1 MRRRFPIHPTVT
13 RLASAHFV
21 SDAYSNMYAPLLPAL
36 IPKLGLS
43 LAAAGTLTMLFQLAA
58 SVSQPL
64 FGHLA
69 DRWKPRV
76 LILAG
81 PLVSVV
87 VLSLIGVAWSVPVL
101 AAVLL
106 VGGLGGSAFHPS
118 AAAVV
123 HRLGGERR
131 GLAMA
136 WHITGG
142 SVGYSLAPLVFAAF
156 VGRFGLDWTPLLA
169 VPGLAMLWCV
179 LNRIPRFEPFS
190 RGRAGGL
197 GGLRPHAFPLFL
209 LWAIVVLRTLA
220 SLSIATFVPVLL
232 TRQGWSVA
240 AAGAAVSAY
249 LFTSSVG
256 GFLGGPLSDRFGP
269 RFVIALSMLGAA
281 PFLAVAPQLEGWPFV
296 AVLSISGLFLQS
308 TLPVNVTFAHAIAPA
323 SAATVSSLMMG
334 FAWGTGGLAVPLVG
348 LLADRVGIQQALTA
362 LALLPLAGALCVWP
376 LPRTPDEAAPAVVT
390 AEGSRRAGA

>member
-1 MRRRFPIHPTVT
+1 MRDLFRVHPTVS

-43 LAAAGTLTMLFQLAA
+43 LAAAGMLAMLFHMAA

-69 DRWKPRV
+69 DRWKPRTLLV
-76 LILAG
+76 AG

-87 VLSLIGVAWSVPVL
+87 VLSLTGVAWSVPSL

-106 VGGLGGSAFHPS
+106 LGGLGGAAFHPS

-123 HRLGGERR
+123 HRVGGERR
-131 GLAMA
+131 GMAMS

-142 SVGYSLAPLVFAAF
+142 SIGYSLAPLVFAAF

-169 VPGLAMLWCV
+169 LPGLAMLWYV
-179 LNRIPRFEPFS
+179 LRRIPPVAPFS
-190 RGRAGGL
+190 RSAGSGL
-197 GGLRPHAFPLFL
+197 RGLRPHAFPLFL
-209 LWAIVVLRTLA
+209 LWAIVVLRTVA
-220 SLSIATFVPVLL
+220 ALSIATFVPVLL
-232 TRQGWSVA
+232 TRQGWSVGG
-240 AAGAAVSAY
+240 AGAAVSVY
-249 LFTSSVG
+249 LFTASVG
-256 GFLGGPLSDRFGP
+256 GFLGGPLSDHFGP
-269 RFVIALSMLGAA
+269 RRVIATSLLAAA
-281 PFLAVAPQLEGWPFV
+281 PFLGVAPMLEGWPFV
-296 AVLSISGLFLQS
+296 VVLAVSGLFLQS
-308 TLPVNVTFAHAIAPA
+308 TLPVNVTFAHQIAPA

-348 LLADRVGIQQALTA
+348 MLADQVGIQHTLMA
-362 LALLPLAGALCVWP
+362 LALLPLAGAACVLP
-376 LPRTPDEAAPAVVT
+376 LPRSVPPAAAVVP
-390 AEGSRRAGA
+390 ADEPAAAGA